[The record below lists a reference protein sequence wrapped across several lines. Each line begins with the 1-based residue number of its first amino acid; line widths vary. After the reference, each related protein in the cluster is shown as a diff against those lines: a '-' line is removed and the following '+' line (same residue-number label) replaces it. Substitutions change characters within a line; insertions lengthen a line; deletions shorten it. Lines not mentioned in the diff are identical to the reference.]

1 MAEEVR
7 AVTEAQEEVQEAAQ
21 EAAREGAQEAARE
34 EMPEGAQEAAQE
46 AAREEMPEGEDKR
59 VFTNAECPY
68 YPCHELPAGETFN
81 CVFCYCPLY
90 ALGPE
95 CGGAFR
101 YTEKGYKDCSHCTVM
116 HRGSR
121 GFDRVKKLFPKLAE
135 LARREVQ

>member
-1 MAEEVR
+1 MAEEVC
-7 AVTEAQEEVQEAAQ
+7 AVTEAQEEV
-21 EAAREGAQEAARE
+21 QEAARE

-46 AAREEMPEGEDKR
+46 EAREGAQEEAREEMPEGEDKR